1 MHLKVD
7 ASQLRVN
14 TETSKTQPHLNVP
27 WESIP
32 PHQQI
37 VFPSNNKSCRKLRTT
52 FMRLESL
59 AADDVNII
67 KEKHSPVITAIVIA
81 TCNPYK
87 TLQPALNYN
96 FPKTVY
102 FNKNDLTK

>member
-32 PHQQI
+32 PHQQKKGMHVYMLHKI
-37 VFPSNNKSCRKLRTT
+37 DCFP
-52 FMRLESL
+52 
-59 AADDVNII
+59 
-67 KEKHSPVITAIVIA
+67 
-81 TCNPYK
+81 
-87 TLQPALNYN
+87 LQQ
-96 FPKTVY
+96 
-102 FNKNDLTK
+102 